1 MSVFASPSVL
11 QDESTLMMQYAG
23 FRSIIKGWL
32 DPVVASKVIFTKNVE
47 DLEKIIPRECVPK
60 ELDGSEE

>member
-1 MSVFASPSVL
+1 
-11 QDESTLMMQYAG
+11 MMQYAG